1 LIPALERQKMNPH
14 EFEASLI
21 YIANFRPARAAE
33 LDPVSKTKQKQN
45 THRTKTQQRKSK
57 KWDLELERVQWVRT
71 LPVLSQDLTSWHP
84 TRWFST
90 ICNSSFGE
98 SDSLFWLP

>member
-1 LIPALERQKMNPH
+1 M
-14 EFEASLI
+14 ASSAKCLPCK
-21 YIANFRPARAAE
+21 REGMSSTSRT
-33 LDPVSKTKQKQN
+33 LVSKKQNKQKQN